1 MIYDSDGYK
10 GFDPDSNTWS
20 VITSGPI
27 TPELIEEYGIYQIQ
41 SLNGVRDEFDVVM
54 DDPDDIVS
62 GIDVEYFPL
71 PQEIS
76 FLVPKRN
83 HYTREVI
90 DAAYD
95 NTIYDM
101 KTTFRKYD
109 NEYNAYVVS
118 IEKKM
123 ESDEIFKLYSINLF
137 AN

>member
-1 MIYDSDGYK
+1 
-10 GFDPDSNTWS
+10 
-20 VITSGPI
+20 
-27 TPELIEEYGIYQIQ
+27 
-41 SLNGVRDEFDVVM
+41 LNGVRDEFDVVM